1 MILIFQFSKGTTV
14 SYVTAE
20 GSIEEPIITL
30 SDDVS
35 SWNVG
40 DQIAIAAT
48 DYNQVFLNLCS
59 LFNSHAVGMSV
70 ACPYC
75 FEIDFFMKTSP

>member
-1 MILIFQFSKGTTV
+1 MIFYFQLSKGTTV

-20 GSIEEPIITL
+20 GSIQEPIITL

-48 DYNQVFLNLCS
+48 DYNQVS
-59 LFNSHAVGMSV
+59 
-70 ACPYC
+70 
-75 FEIDFFMKTSP
+75 